1 MEQHANIPVLQKAV
15 SGTLCPDFASH
26 PLTLSQKVF
35 ESIKA
40 RKEGRYDDVH
50 KDTRSDKPTSAPTA
64 RSSRST
70 RSRSHT
76 QKPSERPK
84 KDDNWWEAAAIYEF
98 IRSAVNKRVLRSGRD
113 HITLDRV
120 ADLMTKRYEIEEAE
134 TARNVLLVH
143 AQNLCYKIDHPRS
156 KSAKFLAE
164 EPIYRELGAGHD
176 LPAAEIRR
184 AQCVELRPRRD
195 HTLLEAAESDSSES
209 EAPDEVVVTPPRQRD
224 RRKKKSRLSLLRPK
238 SGKFSGKGKTVKARK
253 GPGMGGYSSEEV
265 DSSAEP
271 GQEADA
277 ESDTDSVIAIDTP
290 TLAVSPSRE
299 KRKFMEGEDDDDDEE
314 KGRRK
319 RAASSSISPDSPP
332 DSSDSAAA
340 EADNEAPLP
349 LRNRPNH
356 DLANGKAAS
365 NAQPKSDLV
374 VPIISTPLPTYEP
387 NGPRDSWNCTFDG
400 CNQKIYGA
408 SKLMGRQLITEHLED
423 HARGRQQVVGIIWR
437 ENQKLALP
445 VK

>member
-1 MEQHANIPVLQKAV
+1 MEQHANIPILQKAV
-15 SGTLCPDFASH
+15 SGKLSTRAPSH
-26 PLTLSQKVF
+26 VLIPPQKVF

-40 RKEGRYDDVH
+40 RKEGRYRDAQ
-50 KDTRSDKPTSAPTA
+50 KESRSEKPASALTA
-64 RSSRST
+64 QRSRST
-70 RSRSHT
+70 RSASQT

-98 IRSAVNKRVLRSGRD
+98 IRSAVNKKVLRPGKD

-120 ADLMTKRYEIEEAE
+120 ADLMTKRYEIEEVE

-143 AQNLCYKIDHPRS
+143 AQNLRYKMDHPRS
-156 KSAKFLAE
+156 KSASFLAE
-164 EPIYRELGAGHD
+164 EPIYRELGIEHD

-209 EAPDEVVVTPPRQRD
+209 DSPEEVLVTPPQRRD
-224 RRKKKSRLSLLRPK
+224 GRKKRGRLSVLRPK
-238 SGKFSGKGKTVKARK
+238 SSKFSGKGKTVRARK
-253 GPGMGGYSSEEV
+253 GPSMGGHSSEEA

-277 ESDTDSVIAIDTP
+277 ESDTDSVLAVETP

-299 KRKFMEGEDDDDDEE
+299 KRKFPEDEDDEE
-314 KGRRK
+314 EKGPRK
-319 RAASSSISPDSPP
+319 RAASSISPDSPP
-332 DSSDSAAA
+332 SSSDSAAA
-340 EADNEAPLP
+340 EADNEASLP
-349 LRNRPNH
+349 LRSRPNNNQ
-356 DLANGKAAS
+356 ANGKAS
-365 NAQPKSDLV
+365 DKQPKSDLV
-374 VPIISTPLPTYEP
+374 VPVISTPLPTYEP

-408 SKLMGRQLITEHLED
+408 SKVMGRQLITEHLED
-423 HARGRQQVVGIIWR
+423 HAKGRQQVVGIIWR